1 MKERA
6 CGECY
11 ACCVHLGIDALHKH
25 PGQACRHLA
34 GQGGATARCGI
45 YDRRPLACATF
56 LCEWRI
62 GAFPDDFR
70 PDISGLLVT
79 VYPDQNGD
87 STTVSITVVDAT
99 KAGTLVDGN
108 LHRLLNM
115 IPFSEF
121 SAVNILN
128 QLTGEAYHIRNQNVF
143 VARITRQ
150 EPEIT
155 LLEMNETPI
164 GKWY

>member
-1 MKERA
+1 MRFTSTPAEP
-6 CGECY
+6 
-11 ACCVHLGIDALHKH
+11 VDI
-25 PGQACRHLA
+25 LA

-45 YDRRPLACATF
+45 YDRRPFACATF
-56 LCEWRI
+56 LCQCRA
-62 GAFPDDFR
+62 GNLPDDFR
-70 PDISGLLVT
+70 PDIFGLLVT

-128 QLTGEAYHIRNQNVF
+128 QLTEEAYHIRNQNVF
-143 VARITRQ
+143 FARITRQ